1 MDTLQTVQLQDLF
14 NKEHLMQQVI
24 RELQVMT
31 MWQEIKQLWQ
41 TAKLNLLHLI
51 LGLLLASMGIVLLVN
66 DSFFY
71 WPPEWQ
77 WLFNNDL
84 VDAFAIIVGIGLIAF
99 VFAGGKSQ
107 LANAVLLACS
117 AFFLMMLVVLQLGHV
132 LVVHDYSRLLSIVAI
147 VAWLLVIQYLAVF
160 SKTVKRRK

>member
-1 MDTLQTVQLQDLF
+1 
-14 NKEHLMQQVI
+14 
-24 RELQVMT
+24 MT

-51 LGLLLASMGIVLLVN
+51 LGLLLTSMGIVLLVN

-77 WLFNNDL
+77 WFFNSDL
-84 VDAFAIIVGIGLIAF
+84 VDAFAIIVGIGLIVF

-107 LANAVLLACS
+107 LVNAVLLSCA
-117 AFFLMMLVVLQLGHV
+117 AFFLMMIVVLQLGHV
-132 LVVHDYSRLLSIVAI
+132 LVFHDYSRLLSVVAI
-147 VAWLLVIQYLAVF
+147 VGWLLVIQYLAVF

>member
-1 MDTLQTVQLQDLF
+1 
-14 NKEHLMQQVI
+14 
-24 RELQVMT
+24 MT
-31 MWQEIKQLWQ
+31 NMLQEIKQLWQ

-51 LGLLLASMGIVLLVN
+51 LGLLLTSMGIVLLVN

-77 WLFNNDL
+77 WFFNSDL
-84 VDAFAIIVGIGLIAF
+84 VDAFAIIVGIGLIVF

-107 LANAVLLACS
+107 LVNAVLLSCA
-117 AFFLMMLVVLQLGHV
+117 AFFLMMIVVLQLGHV
-132 LVVHDYSRLLSIVAI
+132 LVFHDYSRLLSVVAI
-147 VAWLLVIQYLAVF
+147 VGWLLVIQYLAVF

>member
-1 MDTLQTVQLQDLF
+1 
-14 NKEHLMQQVI
+14 
-24 RELQVMT
+24 MT
-31 MWQEIKQLWQ
+31 NMLQEIKQLWQ

-51 LGLLLASMGIVLLVN
+51 LGLLLTSMGIVLLVN

-99 VFAGGKSQ
+99 VFAGGRSQ

-117 AFFLMMLVVLQLGHV
+117 AFFLMMLTVLQLGHV
-132 LVVHDYSRLLSIVAI
+132 LVMHDYSRLLSIIALI
-147 VAWLLVIQYLAVF
+147 GWLLVIQYLAVF
-160 SKTVKRRK
+160 SKTVRRQK

>member
-1 MDTLQTVQLQDLF
+1 
-14 NKEHLMQQVI
+14 
-24 RELQVMT
+24 

-51 LGLLLASMGIVLLVN
+51 LGLLLTTMGIVLLVN

-77 WLFNNDL
+77 WFFNSDL
-84 VDAFAIIVGIGLIAF
+84 VDAFAIIVGIGLIVF

-107 LANAVLLACS
+107 LVNAVLLSCA
-117 AFFLMMLVVLQLGHV
+117 AFFLMMIVVLQLGHV
-132 LVVHDYSRLLSIVAI
+132 LVFHDYSRLLSVVAI
-147 VAWLLVIQYLAVF
+147 VGWLLVIQYLAVF

>member
-1 MDTLQTVQLQDLF
+1 MD
-14 NKEHLMQQVI
+14 
-24 RELQVMT
+24 ELSKV
-31 MWQEIKQLWQ
+31 WENIKN
-41 TAKLNLLHLI
+41 NLLHFI
-51 LGLLLASMGIVLLVN
+51 LGLMLASIGIVLLLN

-84 VDAFAIIVGIGLIAF
+84 VDAFAIIIGIGLIAF
-99 VFAGGKSQ
+99 VFAGGRSQ
-107 LANAVLLACS
+107 LVNAVLLACA

-132 LVVHDYSRLLSIVAI
+132 LVFHDYGRLVSIVAI

>member
-1 MDTLQTVQLQDLF
+1 
-14 NKEHLMQQVI
+14 
-24 RELQVMT
+24 MT
-31 MWQEIKQLWQ
+31 NMLQEIKQLWQ

-51 LGLLLASMGIVLLVN
+51 LGLLLTSMGIVLLVN

-84 VDAFAIIVGIGLIAF
+84 VDAFAIIVGVGLIAF
-99 VFAGGKSQ
+99 VFAGGRSQ

-117 AFFLMMLVVLQLGHV
+117 AFFLMMLTVLQLGHV
-132 LVVHDYSRLLSIVAI
+132 FVAHDYSRLLSIVAI

>member
-1 MDTLQTVQLQDLF
+1 
-14 NKEHLMQQVI
+14 
-24 RELQVMT
+24 MT
-31 MWQEIKQLWQ
+31 EIGKVWENI
-41 TAKLNLLHLI
+41 KNNLLHLI
-51 LGLLLASMGIVLLVN
+51 LGLMLASMGIVLLVN

-77 WLFNNDL
+77 WFFNNDL
-84 VDAFAIIVGIGLIAF
+84 VDAVAIIIGICLIAF
-99 VFAGGKSQ
+99 VFVGGKSQ
-107 LANAVLLACS
+107 LANAVLLSCA

-132 LVVHDYSRLLSIVAI
+132 LVFHDYSRLLSVVAI

>member
-1 MDTLQTVQLQDLF
+1 
-14 NKEHLMQQVI
+14 
-24 RELQVMT
+24 MT

-41 TAKLNLLHLI
+41 TAKPNLLHLI

-77 WLFNNDL
+77 WFFNSNL
-84 VDAFAIIVGIGLIAF
+84 VDAFAIIVGIGLIVF

-107 LANAVLLACS
+107 LVNAVLLSCA
-117 AFFLMMLVVLQLGHV
+117 AFFLMMIVVLQLGHV
-132 LVVHDYSRLLSIVAI
+132 LVFHDYSRLLSVVAI
-147 VAWLLVIQYLAVF
+147 VGWLLVIQYLAVF

>member
-1 MDTLQTVQLQDLF
+1 
-14 NKEHLMQQVI
+14 MQMAI
-24 RELQVMT
+24 RELRVMI
-31 MWQEIKQLWQ
+31 MLQEIKILWQ

-51 LGLLLASMGIVLLVN
+51 LGNLLTAFGIILLVN
-66 DSFFY
+66 DYFFY

-84 VDAFAIIVGIGLIAF
+84 VDAFAIMVGIGLIAF
-99 VFAGGKSQ
+99 VFSGGKSQ

-117 AFFLMMLVVLQLGHV
+117 AFFLMMLTVLQLGHV
-132 LVVHDYSRLLSIVAI
+132 LVMHDYSRLLSIVALI
-147 VAWLLVIQYLAVF
+147 GWLLVIQYLAVF

>member
-1 MDTLQTVQLQDLF
+1 ML
-14 NKEHLMQQVI
+14 
-24 RELQVMT
+24 
-31 MWQEIKQLWQ
+31 QEIKQLWQ

-51 LGLLLASMGIVLLVN
+51 LGLLLTSMGIVLLVN

-77 WLFNNDL
+77 WFFNSDL

-107 LANAVLLACS
+107 LVNAVLLACA
-117 AFFLMMLVVLQLGHV
+117 AFFLMMIVFLQLGHV
-132 LVVHDYSRLLSIVAI
+132 LVFHDYSRLLSVVAI

>member
-1 MDTLQTVQLQDLF
+1 
-14 NKEHLMQQVI
+14 
-24 RELQVMT
+24 MT
-31 MWQEIKQLWQ
+31 NMLQEIKQLWQ

-51 LGLLLASMGIVLLVN
+51 LGLLLTSMGIVLLVN

-107 LANAVLLACS
+107 LVNAVLLACA
-117 AFFLMMLVVLQLGHV
+117 AFFLMMIVVLQLGHV

>member
-1 MDTLQTVQLQDLF
+1 ML
-14 NKEHLMQQVI
+14 
-24 RELQVMT
+24 
-31 MWQEIKQLWQ
+31 QEIKQLWQ
-41 TAKLNLLHLI
+41 TAKPNLLHLI
-51 LGLLLASMGIVLLVN
+51 LGLLLTSMGIVLLVN

-107 LANAVLLACS
+107 LANAVLLACA

-132 LVVHDYSRLLSIVAI
+132 LVFHDYSRLLSIVAI

>member
-1 MDTLQTVQLQDLF
+1 
-14 NKEHLMQQVI
+14 
-24 RELQVMT
+24 

-41 TAKLNLLHLI
+41 TAKPNLLHLI
-51 LGLLLASMGIVLLVN
+51 LGLLLTSMGIVLLVN

-77 WLFNNDL
+77 WFFNSNL
-84 VDAFAIIVGIGLIAF
+84 VDAFAIIVGIGLIVF

-107 LANAVLLACS
+107 LVNAVLLSCA
-117 AFFLMMLVVLQLGHV
+117 AFFLMMIVVLQLGHV
-132 LVVHDYSRLLSIVAI
+132 LVFHDYSRLLSVVAI
-147 VAWLLVIQYLAVF
+147 VGWLLVIQYLAVF

>member
-1 MDTLQTVQLQDLF
+1 ML
-14 NKEHLMQQVI
+14 
-24 RELQVMT
+24 
-31 MWQEIKQLWQ
+31 QEIKQLWQ

-51 LGLLLASMGIVLLVN
+51 LGLLLTSMGIVLLVN

-99 VFAGGKSQ
+99 VFAGGGKS
-107 LANAVLLACS
+107 AS
-117 AFFLMMLVVLQLGHV
+117 
-132 LVVHDYSRLLSIVAI
+132 
-147 VAWLLVIQYLAVF
+147 
-160 SKTVKRRK
+160 

>member
-1 MDTLQTVQLQDLF
+1 
-14 NKEHLMQQVI
+14 
-24 RELQVMT
+24 

-51 LGLLLASMGIVLLVN
+51 LGLLLTSMGIVLLVN

-77 WLFNNDL
+77 WFFNSDL
-84 VDAFAIIVGIGLIAF
+84 VDAFAIIVGIGLIVF

-107 LANAVLLACS
+107 LVNAVLLACA
-117 AFFLMMLVVLQLGHV
+117 AFFLMMIVVLQLGHV
-132 LVVHDYSRLLSIVAI
+132 LVVHDYSRLLSIVAL
-147 VAWLLVIQYLAVF
+147 VAWLLVIQYLAIF

>member
-1 MDTLQTVQLQDLF
+1 MGTLQTTPLQDLCS
-14 NKEHLMQQVI
+14 KGHLMQMAI
-24 RELQVMT
+24 RELRVMI
-31 MWQEIKQLWQ
+31 MLQKIKTLLQ

-51 LGLLLASMGIVLLVN
+51 LGGLLIAWGIVLLVD

-84 VDAFAIIVGIGLIAF
+84 VDAFAIIVGVGLISF
-99 VFAGGKSQ
+99 VFAGGRSQ

-117 AFFLMMLVVLQLGHV
+117 AFFLMMLTALQLGHV
-132 LVVHDYSRLLSIVAI
+132 FVVHDYSRLLSIVALI
-147 VAWLLVIQYLAVF
+147 GWLLVIQYLAVF

>member
-1 MDTLQTVQLQDLF
+1 ML
-14 NKEHLMQQVI
+14 
-24 RELQVMT
+24 
-31 MWQEIKQLWQ
+31 QEIKQLWQ

-51 LGLLLASMGIVLLVN
+51 LGLLLTSMGIVLLVN

-99 VFAGGKSQ
+99 VFAGEKSQ
-107 LANAVLLACS
+107 LVNAVLLACA
-117 AFFLMMLVVLQLGHV
+117 AFFLMMIVVLQLGHV

>member
-1 MDTLQTVQLQDLF
+1 MTQ
-14 NKEHLMQQVI
+14 KVI
-24 RELQVMT
+24 RELRVTNML
-31 MWQEIKQLWQ
+31 QEIKQLWQ

-51 LGLLLASMGIVLLVN
+51 LGLLLTSMGIVLLVN

-99 VFAGGKSQ
+99 VFAGGRSQ

-117 AFFLMMLVVLQLGHV
+117 AFFLMMLTVLQLGHV
-132 LVVHDYSRLLSIVAI
+132 LVMHDYSRLLSIIALI
-147 VAWLLVIQYLAVF
+147 WWLLVIQYLAVF
-160 SKTVKRRK
+160 SKTVRRRK

>member
-1 MDTLQTVQLQDLF
+1 
-14 NKEHLMQQVI
+14 
-24 RELQVMT
+24 
-31 MWQEIKQLWQ
+31 
-41 TAKLNLLHLI
+41 
-51 LGLLLASMGIVLLVN
+51 MGIVLLVN

-77 WLFNNDL
+77 WFFNNDL

-107 LANAVLLACS
+107 LANAVLLACA

>member
-1 MDTLQTVQLQDLF
+1 ML
-14 NKEHLMQQVI
+14 
-24 RELQVMT
+24 
-31 MWQEIKQLWQ
+31 QEIKQLWQ
-41 TAKLNLLHLI
+41 TAKPNLLHLI
-51 LGLLLASMGIVLLVN
+51 LGLLLTSMGIVLLVN

-77 WLFNNDL
+77 WFFNSDL
-84 VDAFAIIVGIGLIAF
+84 VDAFAIIVGIGLIVF

-107 LANAVLLACS
+107 LVNAVLLACA
-117 AFFLMMLVVLQLGHV
+117 AFFLMMIVVLQLGHV
-132 LVVHDYSRLLSIVAI
+132 LVFHDYSRLLSVVAI

>member
-1 MDTLQTVQLQDLF
+1 
-14 NKEHLMQQVI
+14 
-24 RELQVMT
+24 

-51 LGLLLASMGIVLLVN
+51 LGLLLTSMGIVLLVN

-77 WLFNNDL
+77 WFFNNDL

-99 VFAGGKSQ
+99 VFAGGKK
-107 LANAVLLACS
+107 S
-117 AFFLMMLVVLQLGHV
+117 A
-132 LVVHDYSRLLSIVAI
+132 S
-147 VAWLLVIQYLAVF
+147 
-160 SKTVKRRK
+160 

>member
-1 MDTLQTVQLQDLF
+1 ML
-14 NKEHLMQQVI
+14 
-24 RELQVMT
+24 
-31 MWQEIKQLWQ
+31 QEIKQLWQ
-41 TAKLNLLHLI
+41 TAKPNLLHLI
-51 LGLLLASMGIVLLVN
+51 LGLLLTSMGIVLLVN

-77 WLFNNDL
+77 WFFNSDL

-107 LANAVLLACS
+107 LVNAVLLACA
-117 AFFLMMLVVLQLGHV
+117 AFFLMMIVVLQLGHV
-132 LVVHDYSRLLSIVAI
+132 LVFHDYSRLLSVVAI

>member
-1 MDTLQTVQLQDLF
+1 
-14 NKEHLMQQVI
+14 
-24 RELQVMT
+24 

-71 WPPEWQ
+71 WLPEWQ
-77 WLFNNDL
+77 WFFNNDL

-132 LVVHDYSRLLSIVAI
+132 LVVNDYSRLLSIVAI

>member
-1 MDTLQTVQLQDLF
+1 MD
-14 NKEHLMQQVI
+14 
-24 RELQVMT
+24 ELSKV
-31 MWQEIKQLWQ
+31 WENIKN
-41 TAKLNLLHLI
+41 NLLHFI
-51 LGLLLASMGIVLLVN
+51 LGLMLASMGIVLLLN

-77 WLFNNDL
+77 WFFNNDL
-84 VDAFAIIVGIGLIAF
+84 VDAFAIIIGIGLIAF

-107 LANAVLLACS
+107 LANAVLLACA

-132 LVVHDYSRLLSIVAI
+132 LVIHDYSRLLSIVAI

>member
-1 MDTLQTVQLQDLF
+1 MS
-14 NKEHLMQQVI
+14 
-24 RELQVMT
+24 
-31 MWQEIKQLWQ
+31 EISKAWEN
-41 TAKLNLLHLI
+41 AKSNPLHLI

-107 LANAVLLACS
+107 LANAVLLACA

-132 LVVHDYSRLLSIVAI
+132 LVFHDYSRLLSIVAI

>member
-1 MDTLQTVQLQDLF
+1 
-14 NKEHLMQQVI
+14 
-24 RELQVMT
+24 MT

-41 TAKLNLLHLI
+41 TAKPNLLHLI
-51 LGLLLASMGIVLLVN
+51 LGLLLTSMGIVLLVN

-77 WLFNNDL
+77 WFFNSNL
-84 VDAFAIIVGIGLIAF
+84 VDAFAIIVGIGLIVF

-107 LANAVLLACS
+107 LVNAVLLSCA
-117 AFFLMMLVVLQLGHV
+117 AFFLMMIVVLQLGHV
-132 LVVHDYSRLLSIVAI
+132 LVFHDYSRLLSVVAI
-147 VAWLLVIQYLAVF
+147 VGWLLVIQYLAVF

>member
-1 MDTLQTVQLQDLF
+1 MGTLQTTPLQDLF
-14 NKEHLMQQVI
+14 SKGHLMQMAI
-24 RELQVMT
+24 IELRVMS
-31 MWQEIKQLWQ
+31 MLQEIKVLWQ

-51 LGLLLASMGIVLLVN
+51 LGGLLTAFGIVLLMN

-77 WLFNNDL
+77 WFFNNDL

-107 LANAVLLACS
+107 LANAVLLACA

-147 VAWLLVIQYLAVF
+147 VGWLLVIQYLAVF

>member
-1 MDTLQTVQLQDLF
+1 MLQ
-14 NKEHLMQQVI
+14 K
-24 RELQVMT
+24 
-31 MWQEIKQLWQ
+31 IKQLWQ
-41 TAKLNLLHLI
+41 TAKPNLLHLI
-51 LGLLLASMGIVLLVN
+51 LGLLLTSMGIVLLVN

-77 WLFNNDL
+77 WFFNSDL

-107 LANAVLLACS
+107 LVNAVLLACA
-117 AFFLMMLVVLQLGHV
+117 AFFLMMIVVLQLGHV
-132 LVVHDYSRLLSIVAI
+132 LVFHDYSRLLSVVAI

>member
-1 MDTLQTVQLQDLF
+1 MDTLQIVQLQDSF
-14 NKEHLMQQVI
+14 NKEHLMQMAI
-24 RELQVMT
+24 RELRVMI
-31 MWQEIKQLWQ
+31 MLQEIKALWQ
-41 TAKLNLLHLI
+41 TAKINLLHLI
-51 LGLLLASMGIVLLVN
+51 LGSLLTAFGIVLLVN

-77 WLFNNDL
+77 WFFNNDL

-99 VFAGGKSQ
+99 VFAGGRSQ

-117 AFFLMMLVVLQLGHV
+117 AFFLMMLTVLQLGHV
-132 LVVHDYSRLLSIVAI
+132 FVAHDYSRLLSIVALI
-147 VAWLLVIQYLAVF
+147 GWLLVIQYLAVF

>member
-1 MDTLQTVQLQDLF
+1 
-14 NKEHLMQQVI
+14 
-24 RELQVMT
+24 
-31 MWQEIKQLWQ
+31 MWQEIKQLWR

-51 LGLLLASMGIVLLVN
+51 LGLLIASMGIVLLVN

-77 WLFNNDL
+77 WFFNSDL
-84 VDAFAIIVGIGLIAF
+84 VDSFAIIVGIGLIAF

-107 LANAVLLACS
+107 LANAVLLACA

-132 LVVHDYSRLLSIVAI
+132 LVIHDYSRLLSIVAI

>member
-1 MDTLQTVQLQDLF
+1 
-14 NKEHLMQQVI
+14 
-24 RELQVMT
+24 

-51 LGLLLASMGIVLLVN
+51 LGLLLASMGIVLLLN

-77 WLFNNDL
+77 WFFNSDL
-84 VDAFAIIVGIGLIAF
+84 VDAFAIIVGIGLIVF

-107 LANAVLLACS
+107 LVNAVLLSCA
-117 AFFLMMLVVLQLGHV
+117 AFFLMMIVVLQLGHV
-132 LVVHDYSRLLSIVAI
+132 LVFHDYSRLLSVVAI
-147 VAWLLVIQYLAVF
+147 VGWLLVIQYLAVF